1 MHICTF
7 AHLQRSQGI
16 ASAGGL
22 LHPQPSSGFDGDA
35 GGVVGGV
42 VVVDGGGGCGGG
54 GVLGDGDPAIAM
66 VLLMTQAS
74 PLQAEQWLE
83 NLFNGDEKLFQRFLD
98 LHSMDGTWT
107 DGYGIMCQVL
117 FTSNSF
123 SK

>member
-1 MHICTF
+1 MRGGGACGVRTWLGGC
-7 AHLQRSQGI
+7 ACVAC
-16 ASAGGL
+16 AS
-22 LHPQPSSGFDGDA
+22 
-35 GGVVGGV
+35 
-42 VVVDGGGGCGGG
+42 VDGGGGCGGG

-74 PLQAEQWLE
+74 QLQAEQWLE

-117 FTSNSF
+117 FTFNSF
-123 SK
+123 PT

>member
-1 MHICTF
+1 M
-7 AHLQRSQGI
+7 
-16 ASAGGL
+16 L
-22 LHPQPSSGFDGDA
+22 LL
-35 GGVVGGV
+35 VVGG
-42 VVVDGGGGCGGG
+42 GGF
-54 GVLGDGDPAIAM
+54 LGDGEFVIAM

-117 FTSNSF
+117 FTFSSF
-123 SK
+123 PK

>member
-1 MHICTF
+1 M
-7 AHLQRSQGI
+7 RNYWYPG
-16 ASAGGL
+16 
-22 LHPQPSSGFDGDA
+22 
-35 GGVVGGV
+35 GGV
-42 VVVDGGGGCGGG
+42 VVVVIGGGGGCGGG
-54 GVLGDGDPAIAM
+54 GVLGDGDLVIAM

-123 SK
+123 PK

>member
-42 VVVDGGGGCGGG
+42 VVVDGGGGCGPG
-54 GVLGDGDPAIAM
+54 GVLGDGDLVIAM
-66 VLLMTQAS
+66 VLLMTQAF
-74 PLQAEQWLE
+74 PGRA
-83 NLFNGDEKLFQRFLD
+83 
-98 LHSMDGTWT
+98 
-107 DGYGIMCQVL
+107 VA
-117 FTSNSF
+117 
-123 SK
+123 